1 MTERRPGRPTSAL
14 GAGLVVAALA
24 LSGCASI
31 PTSGPV
37 IRGSDVVQGFN
48 APGLRARGPVA
59 GDDPVRIVSGFLTAQ
74 AAGPAGDFDVA
85 QEFLTDADAWS
96 WDSQVLVFDGDLDLT
111 MDEEAVKTGQV
122 TVTGSATVVGALDK
136 RGVYTEDVPRGEG
149 AVPVSFGLVRQGD
162 GQWRIETAE
171 DGLLLSESS
180 FQAAFRQTRLYFPS
194 ADREVLV
201 PDDRWFPNR
210 GWQTSAVTEIL
221 IGPVEWLRGA
231 TAPVVPEGTRLSID
245 AVPSE
250 GGVTEVRLT
259 DTISLAPPEDRALL
273 KAQLEATLF
282 DALPLTVNLY
292 RGEDLLSTPTGGTV
306 PIKAVTEGSEVVA
319 AEGEIKALDG
329 GADQAT
335 SLSPAVSLAGT
346 TATALAQG
354 SNARPLVVRDGSDGL
369 VRLATKNLP
378 QVPLLTGEDL
388 LAPSVDRFGGVWSG
402 PMAQSGALQVVRA
415 DLAEA
420 GEPVTVAAPWLAG
433 RTVQSIRVAHDGA
446 RIAVV
451 SSDGTGTRVEVAG
464 IVRDEKDVPTGLSEP
479 FRVGAPI
486 TSASQVVWADETTLA
501 VLGTDD
507 TEAAPTVHL
516 VLVGGETTRLSPVAG
531 ATAISAGDG
540 DRTVQVL
547 TQDGTLFGR
556 SRSGA
561 VWEKRIEN
569 VALPAFPG

>member
-1 MTERRPGRPTSAL
+1 M
-14 GAGLVVAALA
+14 
-24 LSGCASI
+24 
-31 PTSGPV
+31 
-37 IRGSDVVQGFN
+37 
-48 APGLRARGPVA
+48 
-59 GDDPVRIVSGFLTAQ
+59 
-74 AAGPAGDFDVA
+74 
-85 QEFLTDADAWS
+85 
-96 WDSQVLVFDGDLDLT
+96 
-111 MDEEAVKTGQV
+111 
-122 TVTGSATVVGALDK
+122 
-136 RGVYTEDVPRGEG
+136 
-149 AVPVSFGLVRQGD
+149 
-162 GQWRIETAE
+162 
-171 DGLLLSESS
+171 
-180 FQAAFRQTRLYFPS
+180 
-194 ADREVLV
+194 
-201 PDDRWFPNR
+201 
-210 GWQTSAVTEIL
+210 
-221 IGPVEWLRGA
+221 
-231 TAPVVPEGTRLSID
+231 
-245 AVPSE
+245 
-250 GGVTEVRLT
+250 
-259 DTISLAPPEDRALL
+259 
-273 KAQLEATLF
+273 
-282 DALPLTVNLY
+282 
-292 RGEDLLSTPTGGTV
+292 
-306 PIKAVTEGSEVVA
+306 
-319 AEGEIKALDG
+319 
-329 GADQAT
+329 
-335 SLSPAVSLAGT
+335 SPAVSLAGT

-354 SNARPLVVRDGSDGL
+354 SDARPLVVRDGTGSL

-378 QVPLLTGEDL
+378 EVPLLTGEDL
-388 LAPSVDRFGGVWSG
+388 LAPSIDRFGGVWSG
-402 PMAQSGALQVVRA
+402 PRAQSGALQVVRA

-446 RIAVV
+446 RIAVI

-569 VALPAFPG
+569 VALPTFPG